1 MFSPLNADGV
11 INPHRH
17 GPNALGRIDLIAAC
31 GLAIVIAYL
40 VATENLNWVPFA
52 LGGVIGLV
60 VLLMRWPDGAL
71 IGLLVAGSIPRW
83 FMPVS
88 TWNAKPEHIVAAAC
102 GGILLFRI
110 FAKMHTWQPLEKLD
124 LLLLAFLAVNYIS
137 SFWFSPERASTLRW
151 ALLQTLAASPFFLI
165 RQLVTTKEQ
174 FARVMKWWLF
184 VGALEATFGLLCYF
198 SHVLFGTGVGITL
211 FFYIGFI
218 PGVHGSL
225 WEPNI
230 FGSYCTCFAV
240 MYLFYYLHDKSK
252 KTWYMVAFALSTV
265 GLLLSL
271 ARQAW
276 VCLIVVGGGVFLYSL
291 RRSRGQK
298 KKKRQ
303 WKRLVFSIAGV
314 LLAFAVALTA
324 MRGLSDRLTTLSVSE
339 AAEDPTVVRR
349 AGLVTLALQDIE
361 QHPIVGMGSSSF
373 QLLYLGEDDSY
384 QGVGQAWLGS
394 LFFRVVHDTGII
406 GMVLLGWFIVNL
418 GRRAWRV
425 LAVQDATTTAVGAL
439 LAGAIVMVIAYQL
452 TDASTLA
459 FTWIHLGL
467 LAAGVHIAEIS
478 STVSRARVDGPSRSY
493 STVPQTTT

>member
-1 MFSPLNADGV
+1 
-11 INPHRH
+11 
-17 GPNALGRIDLIAAC
+17 
-31 GLAIVIAYL
+31 
-40 VATENLNWVPFA
+40 
-52 LGGVIGLV
+52 
-60 VLLMRWPDGAL
+60 
-71 IGLLVAGSIPRW
+71 
-83 FMPVS
+83 MPVS

-110 FAKMHTWQPLEKLD
+110 CAKIHTWQPLEKLD
-124 LLLLAFLAVNYIS
+124 LLLLAFLAVNYVS
-137 SFWFSPERASTLRW
+137 SFLYSPEPASTLRW

-174 FARVMKWWLF
+174 LVRVMKWWLW
-184 VGALEATFGLLCYF
+184 VGTLEATFGIACYF
-198 SHVLFGTGVGITL
+198 SHLVFGTGVGVTL

-240 MYLFYYLHDKSK
+240 MNLFYYLADKKK
-252 KTWYMVAFALSTV
+252 KTWHMAAFALSTV

-276 VCLIVVGGGVFLYSL
+276 VCLILVGGGVLVYNL
-291 RRSRGQK
+291 RRNKAHDK
-298 KKKRQ
+298 KKMP
-303 WKRLVFSIAGV
+303 WKRLAFSAAGI
-314 LLAFAVALTA
+314 LLALAVSLTA
-324 MRGLSDRLTTLSVSE
+324 MRGLSDRLITLSVSE

-349 AGLVTLALQDIE
+349 AGLVALALQDIE

-406 GMVLLGWFIVNL
+406 GMALFGWFIVDL
-418 GRRAWRV
+418 GRRAWRAR
-425 LAVQDATTTAVGAL
+425 LTQDATSTAVGAL

-467 LAAGVHIAEIS
+467 LAAGVGIAEKGG
-478 STVSRARVDGPSRSY
+478 RVQPG
-493 STVPQTTT
+493 TAATFPQTSM

>member
-1 MFSPLNADGV
+1 MFSQLDANSV
-11 INPHRH
+11 IHPRRH
-17 GPNALGRIDLIAAC
+17 GPSALGRADLIAAC
-31 GLAIVIAYL
+31 GFAIVIAYL
-40 VATENLNWVPFA
+40 IATENLNWMPFVLA
-52 LGGVIGLV
+52 GVIGLV
-60 VLLMRWPDGAL
+60 VLLVRWPDGAL
-71 IGLLVAGSIPRW
+71 VGLLVAGSVPRW

-88 TWNAKPEHIVAAAC
+88 TWNAKPEHLVAAAC

-110 FAKMHTWQPLEKLD
+110 CAKIHSWQPLEKLD
-124 LLLLAFLAVNYIS
+124 LLLLAFLAMNYVS
-137 SFWFSPERASTLRW
+137 SLLFSPEPSSTLRW

-165 RQLVTTKEQ
+165 RQLVATKEK
-174 FARVMKWWLF
+174 FVRVMNWWLW
-184 VGALEATFGLLCYF
+184 VGAIEATFGIVCYF
-198 SHVLFGTGVGITL
+198 SHILFGTGVGVTL

-240 MYLFYYLHDKSK
+240 MNLFYYLADKKK
-252 KTWYMVAFALSTV
+252 KTWHMAAFALSTV

-276 VCLIVVGGGVFLYSL
+276 VCLILVGGAVLLYNL
-291 RRSRGQK
+291 RRDKAHSK
-298 KKKRQ
+298 KKMQ
-303 WKRLVFSIAGV
+303 WKRLAFSIAGV
-314 LLAFAVALTA
+314 LLALAVALTA

-349 AGLVTLALQDIE
+349 AGLVALALQDIE

-406 GMVLLGWFIVNL
+406 GMALLGWFIVNL

-425 LAVQDATTTAVGAL
+425 LSVHDATSTAVGAL

-467 LAAGVHIAEIS
+467 LAAGVRIAEKSSAIS
-478 STVSRARVDGPSRSY
+478 GLSVQRPPRSAG
-493 STVPQTTT
+493 TVPQDTM